1 MACAG
6 RQKTCSVVPSNHFG
20 PIPGVEVGQSW
31 KFRVGVSIIA
41 ARMGEGN
48 VFTGVCL
55 FTGGGVSMQTPL
67 SR

>member
-31 KFRVGVSIIA
+31 KFRVGVGIIPFIFELDT
-41 ARMGEGN
+41 RCRN
-48 VFTGVCL
+48 VNLPNNVEL
-55 FTGGGVSMQTPL
+55 LHAS
-67 SR
+67 